1 MKKYAFAALLFI
13 FNNEI
18 LSWIGL
24 VIIAIM
30 LFIAFLR
37 ESAEGGAFD

>member
-1 MKKYAFAALLFI
+1 MKRYACAALLFI

-18 LSWIGL
+18 LSWLGL
-24 VIIAIM
+24 VIIVAM
-30 LFIAFLR
+30 LVIAFLR

>member
-1 MKKYAFAALLFI
+1 MKKYLCAASLFLA
-13 FNNEI
+13 NNEI

-30 LFIAFLR
+30 LIIAFLR